1 MRIRRK
7 ATCRTRAI
15 NEVEFQSGF
24 LIDPSTLASCLL
36 LNAYSGWVG
45 ASRLVE
51 ICFVVIGFIRGFQF
65 CGLDCQCLQKFSL
78 GKVNFVKID

>member
-1 MRIRRK
+1 MPI
-7 ATCRTRAI
+7 
-15 NEVEFQSGF
+15 VDGF
-24 LIDPSTLASCLL
+24 
-36 LNAYSGWVG
+36 G
-45 ASRLVE
+45 ASKLVE